1 MATATMATATR
12 TTTFTGR
19 SYSRGAKGPEEKT
32 IRDPQSFRFFIIQLL
47 KKLLNDRGFNQWA
60 KHSTY
65 KSQQS
70 LPKPDKLGD
79 KRQTEPVHALK
90 MLRQ

>member
-1 MATATMATATR
+1 
-12 TTTFTGR
+12 
-19 SYSRGAKGPEEKT
+19 
-32 IRDPQSFRFFIIQLL
+32 
-47 KKLLNDRGFNQWA
+47 LNDRVNQWA

-90 MLRQ
+90 CCGSEGTRFTLTEASGTNWQHKPNLCTSNLNYPSMAKLFFHHWKPGCKNLL